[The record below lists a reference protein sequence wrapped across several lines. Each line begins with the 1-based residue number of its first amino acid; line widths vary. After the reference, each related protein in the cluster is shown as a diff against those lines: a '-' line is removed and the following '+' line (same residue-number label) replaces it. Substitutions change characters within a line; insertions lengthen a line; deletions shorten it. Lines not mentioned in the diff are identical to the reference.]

1 MSGYGM
7 IFYLPTFLPLFQEGV
22 IMCVSFTIYD
32 TTCEGILNGSIG
44 CFVGAQLPVRTKN
57 PQ

>member
-1 MSGYGM
+1 MGDYG
-7 IFYLPTFLPLFQEGV
+7 IFFYLSTFLPLFQEGV

-44 CFVGAQLPVRTKN
+44 CC
-57 PQ
+57 